1 MVKQLGAARDG
12 QVAEGHR
19 RCLEALVDLRLVAG
33 DRDRAA
39 GYARQLRELA
49 IQTGI
54 PATITAA
61 DLAEAALGDV
71 ALGERL
77 AAEFEAE
84 GRLFAAAQAHFYVAA
99 FVPEPDEH
107 LSRAVELFTS
117 MGAQLWTPRA
127 ASQAKLLGLAVSPG
141 RRRPRSKAGA
151 PKTLS
156 QTEIQLVQLLRQ
168 GLTNRQISAV
178 MHYSAKT
185 IEVYVSRLYQKVGYH
200 SRLELVLAA
209 ERGEL
214 SVLPP
219 EDRAVSPAAPG

>member
-1 MVKQLGAARDG
+1 
-12 QVAEGHR
+12 
-19 RCLEALVDLRLVAG
+19 
-33 DRDRAA
+33 
-39 GYARQLRELA
+39 
-49 IQTGI
+49 
-54 PATITAA
+54 
-61 DLAEAALGDV
+61 
-71 ALGERL
+71 
-77 AAEFEAE
+77 
-84 GRLFAAAQAHFYVAA
+84 
-99 FVPEPDEH
+99 
-107 LSRAVELFTS
+107 
-117 MGAQLWTPRA
+117 MGAQVWTPRA
-127 ASQAKLLGLAVSPG
+127 AFRATLLGLAVSGG
-141 RRRPRSKAGA
+141 RRRPRSKAGG

-219 EDRAVSPAAPG
+219 EDLAVPPAPAP